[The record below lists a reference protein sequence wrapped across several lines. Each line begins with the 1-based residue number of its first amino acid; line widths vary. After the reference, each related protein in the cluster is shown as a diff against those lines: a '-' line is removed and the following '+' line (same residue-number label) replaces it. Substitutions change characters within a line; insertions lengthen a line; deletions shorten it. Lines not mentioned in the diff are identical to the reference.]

1 VAVNLARLV
10 RGMEELLRGALGEST
25 TLAIHAPEA
34 LWNTLVDR
42 DQLQNVIL
50 NLAINARDAMDGVG
64 SVEITLDNLTLAAGD
79 LRSRPD
85 LAAGDYVVLAMK
97 DSGTGITPEVRERAF
112 EPFFTT
118 KAEGAGTGLG
128 LAMAYGFVAQSGG
141 HIDIDGVPGAG
152 TTVRLFLP
160 RSTALESAALDTA
173 SPAPQGG
180 NEHILVV
187 EDDDAVRDS
196 VCTMLG
202 QLGYRVR
209 SAGDAQTALDMLRQG
224 VPADLVF
231 TDVVMP
237 GPLRAPDMVRA
248 ALVLRPGLAVLYA
261 SGHTRGAVLQGV
273 GGAEPLLLNKPYRRE
288 QLARCVRQALAQAAT
303 SRAGQQVLVVEQQ
316 EDSRQIV
323 CDMLSLL
330 GHAPHGVASLEQA
343 RVALAESATDVL
355 LVADDV
361 ADREQAGDIAS
372 TYPSL
377 RLVMVG
383 EAPEGM
389 KTVLID
395 KPYSMDKL
403 RAAIGGAS

>member
-1 VAVNLARLV
+1 
-10 RGMEELLRGALGEST
+10 
-25 TLAIHAPEA
+25 
-34 LWNTLVDR
+34 
-42 DQLQNVIL
+42 
-50 NLAINARDAMDGVG
+50 
-64 SVEITLDNLTLAAGD
+64 
-79 LRSRPD
+79 
-85 LAAGDYVVLAMK
+85 
-97 DSGTGITPEVRERAF
+97 
-112 EPFFTT
+112 
-118 KAEGAGTGLG
+118 
-128 LAMAYGFVAQSGG
+128 GFVAQSGG

-160 RSTALESAALDTA
+160 RSTASESAVLEAA
-173 SPAPQGG
+173 SPAPPGG

-209 SAGDAQTALDMLRQG
+209 SAGDAQAALDMLRQG
-224 VPADLVF
+224 VPADLLF

-237 GPLRAPDMVRA
+237 GPLRTPDMVRQ

-261 SGHTRGAVLQGV
+261 SGHTRDAVLQGV

-288 QLARCVRQALAQAAT
+288 QLARCLRQALAQVRTPT
-303 SRAGQQVLVVEQQ
+303 SRTGQQVLVVEQQ
-316 EDSRQIV
+316 EDSRQIL

-330 GHAPHGVASLEQA
+330 GHVPRGVASLDQA
-343 RVALAESATDVL
+343 RGALAESTVDML

-361 ADREQAGDIAS
+361 ADRDQVRDIAS
-372 TYPSL
+372 ACPSL

-389 KTVLID
+389 ATALID

-403 RAAIGGAS
+403 RMVIGSAG